1 MSEVKLST
9 EGIRYIAL
17 FENLTGATAKD
28 CVIDEENDRVI
39 FVVKKGEMGLAIGKG
54 GSSINGVKK
63 AIGKHVEIVEH
74 SEDVNEFI
82 RNVLHPV
89 PVKNVNVV
97 SKKDKR
103 LAFVEISPKDKGF
116 AIGRDGR
123 NIQKAKMLAQRH
135 HGICDIVIQ

>member
-1 MSEVKLST
+1 MSEVKLTT

-17 FENLTGATAKD
+17 FENLTGAMAKD
-28 CVIDEENDRVI
+28 CIVDEKKDRVI
-39 FVVKKGEMGLAIGKG
+39 FVVKKGEIGLAIGKG
-54 GSSINGVKK
+54 GSNINRVKK
-63 AIGKHVEIVEH
+63 AVGKHVEIVEH

-89 PVKNVNVV
+89 PVKSVKIMN
-97 SKKDKR
+97 KKDKR
-103 LAFVEISPKDKGF
+103 VALVEISPMDKGF

-135 HGICDIVIQ
+135 HDIGDIVIQ

>member
-17 FENLTGATAKD
+17 FENLTGATVKD
-28 CVIDEENDRVI
+28 CVIDKENDRVI

-54 GSSINGVKK
+54 GNSINGVKK
-63 AIGKHVEIVEH
+63 VIGKHVEIVEH

-82 RNVLHPV
+82 RNVFHPV

-97 SKKDKR
+97 CKKDKR
-103 LAFVEISPKDKGF
+103 LAFVEISPKDKGV
-116 AIGRDGR
+116 AIGRDGK
-123 NIQKAKMLAQRH
+123 NIQKAKILAQRH
-135 HGICDIVIQ
+135 HGIGDIVIQ

>member
-1 MSEVKLST
+1 MSEVKLTT

-17 FENLTGATAKD
+17 FENLTGAMAKD
-28 CVIDEENDRVI
+28 CIVDEKKDRVI
-39 FVVKKGEMGLAIGKG
+39 FVVKKGEIGLAIGKG
-54 GSSINGVKK
+54 GSNINRVKK
-63 AIGKHVEIVEH
+63 AVGKHVEIVEH

-89 PVKNVNVV
+89 PVKSVKIV

-103 LAFVEISPKDKGF
+103 VALVEISPMDKGF

-135 HGICDIVIQ
+135 HDIGDIVIQ

>member
-39 FVVKKGEMGLAIGKG
+39 FVIKKGEMGLAIGKG
-54 GSSINGVKK
+54 GSNINGVKK

-82 RNVLHPV
+82 RNALHPV
-89 PVKNVNVV
+89 PVKNVSVV

-103 LAFVEISPKDKGF
+103 LAFVEIAPKDRGL
-116 AIGRDGR
+116 AIGRNGR

-135 HGICDIVIQ
+135 HDIGDIVIQ